1 MTERNHD
8 SQKGAIIMEA
18 SICLP
23 VFMFFIITLLS
34 ITQIAYTQAVVSV
47 SLDRTAKQLAEYG
60 RIYHAFGLDT
70 ALPGDG
76 GKSSQIADELADF
89 LENIGSYFGSDTL
102 NDMGEALHGDSI
114 VAYLLHFAGTETA
127 EYLFR
132 GNILGKSNATKEQ
145 FDKFKRA
152 NRIVGNF
159 SWNQAKILEGGSDVF
174 LIVDYEI
181 EVIRFFS
188 LDYSFSMRHCSYAKA
203 WFGT

>member
-1 MTERNHD
+1 MIAVLRQAQGPPSPRIRLRSHPFALRFQNMLNHV
-8 SQKGAIIMEA
+8 A
-18 SICLP
+18 
-23 VFMFFIITLLS
+23 
-34 ITQIAYTQAVVSV
+34 
-47 SLDRTAKQLAEYG
+47 
-60 RIYHAFGLDT
+60 
-70 ALPGDG
+70 DG
-76 GKSSQIADELADF
+76 TFPSRSFADELADF
-89 LENIGSYFGSDTL
+89 LENIGGYFGSDTL

-114 VAYLLHFAGTETA
+114 VDYLLHFAGTETA

-181 EVIRFFS
+181 EVIRLFFFFFF
-188 LDYSFSMRHCSYAKA
+188 FSMRHCSYATA
-203 WFGT
+203 WFGS